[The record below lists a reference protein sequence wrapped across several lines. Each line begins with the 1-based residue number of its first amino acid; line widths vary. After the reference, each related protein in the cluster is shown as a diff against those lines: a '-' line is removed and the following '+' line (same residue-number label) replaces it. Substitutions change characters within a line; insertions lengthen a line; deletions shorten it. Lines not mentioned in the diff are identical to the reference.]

1 LKNIQDL
8 KEKLQ
13 AIEIDFD
20 ILIALNN
27 IENTI
32 SLLIETEQSNFF
44 AEVKTLM
51 ILELE
56 KNISIVNTYLEKH
69 KEVDEKLNKLILIAL
84 IYRSFK
90 NLFNTLNFKM
100 SLIFANVDC
109 YNIGV
114 NSVAEKIHSLFTTLL
129 EIVNYDS
136 ISEENQKLFLS
147 IISNFL
153 IIQKKYIDEYQ
164 IRNKENAEEFKKQ
177 APGMNLISI
186 HKDSNDSSQTDC
198 QNNVEIFGYSSFG
211 SFFFNNFHLLTEELE
226 IRELPTLKVQIMK
239 PTRERS
245 IKFDLRIKKN
255 FSTYAVF
262 LKKIGAHQNNTVL
275 DTEYQYFL
283 NVKLTNWKITILPLN
298 NLKALKTCRI
308 CNEKYL
314 FIEFIVHSYNCRER
328 KKNINE
334 LKKTSKFIK
343 TLNKKL
349 RRFKK

>member
-1 LKNIQDL
+1 MKNIQDF

-13 AIEIDFD
+13 EIEIEFD

-32 SLLIETEQSNFF
+32 SLIIETEQSGFF

-56 KNISIVNTYLEKH
+56 KNISIVYTYLEKH
-69 KEVDEKLNKLILIAL
+69 KEIDEKLNKLILIAL
-84 IYRSFK
+84 IYRYFK

-100 SLIFANVDC
+100 SLIFAYVDR

-114 NSVAEKIHSLFTTLL
+114 NSVVEKIHSLFITLFQ
-129 EIVNYDS
+129 IVNYDS
-136 ISEENQKLFLS
+136 ISEENQKLFLT

-153 IIQKKYIDEYQ
+153 IIQRKYIDEYQ

-177 APGMNLISI
+177 APGMNSIS
-186 HKDSNDSSQTDC
+186 DC

-211 SFFFNNFHLLTEELE
+211 SFFFNNFHLLTEDIE
-226 IRELPTLKVQIMK
+226 IRELPTLKLLIMRSPRK
-239 PTRERS
+239 RS
-245 IKFDLRIKKN
+245 IKVYLEIKKN
-255 FSTYAVF
+255 FNAFAVF
-262 LKKIGAHQNNTVL
+262 QKKIGAHQNNIVL
-275 DTEYQYFL
+275 DSEYQYFL

-314 FIEFIVHSYNCRER
+314 FTEFIVHSYNCRER

-334 LKKTSKFIK
+334 LNKTTQFIK

-349 RRFKK
+349 RHFKK